1 MCGKATLAMAVS
13 SSSMN
18 VAKVTVTATIHGLT
32 AGRAAATFGKETEA
46 VVAPMQCP
54 VSQMQQETDRSHPI
68 FGTMRLATSWSQKWF
83 EETGM
88 RKGEQTRQEIIR
100 KAAPIFNQKG
110 YDGAALSDLMRATG
124 LEKGGIYRHFSSK
137 EALAAEAFDY
147 AWRETFD
154 SRIRDLDT
162 ISNAVDRLKQFVA
175 NFVERR
181 GVIPGGCPLLN
192 TAIDTDDGNSV
203 LRARARKALR
213 GWRSYLISMIRG
225 GIKAREI
232 RPRIDPKKLATLI
245 IGSLEGAIMLCRLER
260 NEEPLRAV
268 QVHLNNYFE
277 TEARVPSK

>member
-1 MCGKATLAMAVS
+1 
-13 SSSMN
+13 
-18 VAKVTVTATIHGLT
+18 
-32 AGRAAATFGKETEA
+32 
-46 VVAPMQCP
+46 
-54 VSQMQQETDRSHPI
+54 
-68 FGTMRLATSWSQKWF
+68 MRLATSWSQKWF

-192 TAIDTDDGNSV
+192 TAIDTDDGNSI
-203 LRARARKALR
+203 LCARARKALR

-232 RPRIDPKKLATLI
+232 RSRVDEKKLATLI
-245 IGSLEGAIMLCRLER
+245 ISSLEGAIMLCRLER